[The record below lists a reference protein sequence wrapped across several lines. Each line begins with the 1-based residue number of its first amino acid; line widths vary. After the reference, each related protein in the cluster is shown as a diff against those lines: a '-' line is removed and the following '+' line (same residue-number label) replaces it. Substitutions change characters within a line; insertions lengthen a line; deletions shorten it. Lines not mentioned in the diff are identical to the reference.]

1 MIHEHVNQLIDCWNR
16 HDTNALAGFYASDF
30 EGIDIAQSQSYK
42 GLEGVQHMLGHYFN
56 AFPDLHF
63 DIEEVIIEGER
74 AALSWTS
81 RGTHLGKIMNI
92 PPTGRSINVRGMT
105 LLKFVDG
112 RVQQATFLWDVA
124 GLLRDIGLLPEL

>member
-1 MIHEHVNQLIDCWNR
+1 MMQPIVKQLIDCWNR
-16 HDTNALAGFYASDF
+16 HEMSAIMQLYAADF
-30 EGIDIAQSQSYK
+30 EGIDIAQSQTYK
-42 GLEGVQHMLGHYFN
+42 GREGLQQMLGRYFD

-63 DIEEVIIEGER
+63 DIEEVVIEGER

-92 PPTGRSINVRGMT
+92 PPTGRTIKVRGMT
-105 LLKFVDG
+105 LLKFADG
-112 RVQQATFLWDVA
+112 QVQQAAFLWDVA